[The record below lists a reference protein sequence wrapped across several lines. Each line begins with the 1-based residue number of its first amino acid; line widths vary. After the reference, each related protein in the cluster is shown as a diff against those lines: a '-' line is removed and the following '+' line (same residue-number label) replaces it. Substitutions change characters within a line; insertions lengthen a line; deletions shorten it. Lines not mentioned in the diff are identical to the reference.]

1 MHIKKGIISGI
12 VAGLVLFFLDQI
24 IDVVM
29 EVTGAPLVPYYNA
42 SSVILGYSN
51 TQGLI
56 LQNVILAIFLGI
68 LMGVTFSIF
77 YSSIPKGGW
86 MKGLIY
92 GFLFY
97 LISDVPSI
105 LRLNIFMPFPEGV
118 MAHFLIKGLI
128 EFLIVG
134 IVLSK
139 VYENTK

>member
-1 MHIKKGIISGI
+1 MYLKKGIISGT

-29 EVTGAPLVPYYNA
+29 GVTGAPLVPYYNV
-42 SSVILGYSN
+42 SSVLSGYSDA
-51 TQGLI
+51 QGLI
-56 LQNVILAIFLGI
+56 LQSVILAIFLGI

-105 LRLNIFMPFPEGV
+105 FRLNLFMPFPEGV